1 MPHVRHTEGEG
12 VLLRIEIEPMVEDPR
27 LTERLRTGLAAELR
41 NVDGVGY
48 VESRRTATGPDGAK
62 SGAALLGGLVISG
75 ALSTAT
81 LTAVTKVTLAWLER
95 VKARKVVLELHD
107 QRLELDAASA
117 GRQRKALD
125 AWIRLVEQAAP
136 DPPSDDH

>member
-1 MPHVRHTEGEG
+1 
-12 VLLRIEIEPMVEDPR
+12 LLRIEIESMVEDPR
-27 LTERLRTGLAAELR
+27 LTEQLQTGLAAELR
-41 NVDGVGY
+41 NVDGVGR
-48 VESRRTATGPDGAK
+48 VEPRRTVIGLHGAK
-62 SGAALLGGLVISG
+62 SGAALLGGLMISG

-107 QRLELDAASA
+107 QRLELNAASA

-125 AWIRLVEQAAP
+125 AWIRLVEQSAP
-136 DPPSDDH
+136 DRPIDDH